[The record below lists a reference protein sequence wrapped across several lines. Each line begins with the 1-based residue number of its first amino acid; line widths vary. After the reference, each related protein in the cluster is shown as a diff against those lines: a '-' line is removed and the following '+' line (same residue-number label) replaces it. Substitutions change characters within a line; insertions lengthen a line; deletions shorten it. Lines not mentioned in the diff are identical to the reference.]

1 MADEKAA
8 AQPPTAVEAR
18 AAQAIKADQEKD
30 MTPAEAEAASVTRAQ
45 AQEAEVQKDKL
56 ANPPTSTELHVAS
69 DLMAASRTLYG
80 VPPETVAGA
89 LHNAGV
95 EMTDEVTVESV
106 ATHIQSFM
114 DLPA

>member
-1 MADEKAA
+1 MAEEKAA
-8 AQPPTAVEAR
+8 AQPPTAVEAA
-18 AAQAIKADQEKD
+18 AAQAIKADTQKD

-45 AQEAEVQKDKL
+45 AQEAEVQSEKL
-56 ANPPTSTELHVAS
+56 ASPPSTGELHVAS

-80 VPPETVAGA
+80 VAPEIVAGA

-95 EMTDEVTVESV
+95 EMTDEVTAESIS
-106 ATHIQSFM
+106 AHIQSFM